1 MIFRQLFD
9 AESSTYTYLLADPVT
24 GEAALIDSVQEQAE
38 RDAKVLRELGL
49 TLKYLLETHVH
60 ADHITGVS
68 KLKQIFPEA
77 QSVVSEQAGAACADL
92 KVKDRDRLWVGSIAI
107 EVLTTPGHT
116 DGCLSYYTDGKVFTG
131 DALLIRGCGRTDF
144 QQGDPGRLYDSVTTQ
159 LFSLPDETLV
169 YPAHNYI
176 GLTCSS
182 IGEEKQHNPRLGQ
195 HKNRDEFI
203 QIMDNLH
210 LPYPKKIME
219 SVPANLLCGRTEEI
233 PSC

>member
-9 AESSTYTYLLADPVT
+9 AESWTYTYLLADPIT
-24 GEAALIDSVQEQAE
+24 REAALIDSVQEQAE
-38 RDAKVLRELGL
+38 RDAKVLKELGL
-49 TLKYLLETHVH
+49 TLKYLLETQVH

-68 KLKQIFPEA
+68 KLKEMYPDA
-77 QSVVSEQAGAACADL
+77 QSVVSENAGAACADL
-92 KVKDRDRLWVGSIAI
+92 KVKDKDHLKVGNIDI
-107 EVLTTPGHT
+107 EVLATPGHT
-116 DGCLSYYTDGKVFTG
+116 DGCISYYANGKVFTG

-144 QQGDPGRLYDSVTTQ
+144 QQGDAGRLYDSVNTQ
-159 LFSLPDETLV
+159 LFTLPDETLV

-195 HKNRDEFI
+195 QKSREEFTTL
-203 QIMDNLH
+203 MANLN

-219 SVPANLLCGRTEEI
+219 SVPANLLCGRTETTA
-233 PSC
+233 